1 MHSLCTIVLF
11 EKNKSIVSL
20 HPGFLPKSSN
30 ALQAELLFKE
40 HIDHVAILL
49 IAFYTICWV
58 FHLSQT
64 VKLTVNG
71 TSPKTFSCSLHF
83 GWVRTFLLSPP
94 TAWHFELTLQSNDP
108 RCQSTVTLP
117 FWFCP
122 SHSLR
127 EGTINGLAIT
137 SLIEANSM
145 PAMSVPMDDCR
156 KRFKTF

>member
-11 EKNKSIVSL
+11 EKKTKELSL
-20 HPGFLPKSSN
+20 FTQVLLPKSSN

-58 FHLSQT
+58 FHPSQ
-64 VKLTVNG
+64 LTVNG
-71 TSPKTFSCSLHF
+71 TSPKTCSCALHF
-83 GWVRTFLLSPP
+83 GWVRTFPLSPP

-108 RCQSTVTLP
+108 RCQSTAPLP

-122 SHSLR
+122 SLSLR

-145 PAMSVPMDDCR
+145 PAMSVPTDDCR